1 MGTIMGIRRGGGS
14 GCTLTVTGVANDT
27 ATLTKGSKTYTKTF
41 DSSGKAVF
49 KGLSGGTWTAG
60 MSNGTESTSRNV
72 NIVADYAVTLSY
84 FSATIA
90 VTWPAGSTCKCTN
103 GSTELT
109 APDTSGSYTFTV
121 TNTGTWTVSCTNGT
135 ENASTTVSITAD
147 GQSAT
152 AKLAYDLVLYD
163 SGDQYTDIT
172 GGWTGV
178 GYTSSGAEGPGTL
191 GDAAMIFNGDGTHQP
206 TLGTLN
212 SIDFTGYTTLCVK
225 GTVEST
231 GSTVTKSNGMFLAKA
246 KTGFA
251 GNNRIAQTL
260 LPAPVGDFDGTT
272 DADCRISLT
281 GVTTSAYVVLRGN
294 VSTAYRWQVTKVWA
308 TKEVYD

>member
-14 GCTLTVTGVANDT
+14 GCTLTVTGVAGDT

-60 MSNGTESTSRNV
+60 MSNGTESTSRSV
-72 NIVADYAVTLSY
+72 NIVADYAVTLAY

-90 VTWPAGSTCKCTN
+90 VTWPAGSTCTCAN
-103 GSTELT
+103 GSTVLT

-212 SIDFTGYTTLCVK
+212 SIDFTGYNTLCVK

-246 KTGFA
+246 KTAFA

-294 VSTAYRWQVTKVWA
+294 VSTDYRWQVTKVWA

>member
-14 GCTLTVTGVANDT
+14 GCTLTVTGVAGDT

-60 MSNGTESTSRNV
+60 MSNGTESTSRSV
-72 NIVADYAVTLSY
+72 NIVADYAVTLAY

-90 VTWPAGSTCKCTN
+90 VTWPAGSTCTCAN
-103 GSTELT
+103 GSTVLT

-212 SIDFTGYTTLCVK
+212 SIDFTGYNTLCVK

-246 KTGFA
+246 KTAFA

-272 DADCRISLT
+272 NADCRISLT

-294 VSTAYRWQVTKVWA
+294 VSTSYRWQVTKVWA

>member
-14 GCTLTVTGVANDT
+14 GCKLAVTGVAGDT
-27 ATLTKGSKTYTKTF
+27 VTLTQGSKTYTKTL
-41 DSSGKAVF
+41 DSNGKATF
-49 KGLSGGTWTAG
+49 KGLSSGKWKAR
-60 MSNGTESTSRNV
+60 MSNGTESTSRDV
-72 NIVADYAVTLSY
+72 YIVADYTVKLRY

-90 VTWPAGSTCKCTN
+90 VTWPAGSICICEN
-103 GSTELT
+103 GSTALT
-109 APDTSGSYTFTV
+109 APGTGGSYTFTV
-121 TNTGTWTVSCTNGT
+121 TTDGTWTVSCTNGT
-135 ENASTTVSITAD
+135 ERASTTVSLSVD
-147 GQSAT
+147 GESAT
-152 AKLAYDLVLYD
+152 VKLAYDLVLYD

-178 GYTSSGAEGPGTL
+178 GYTSSGEESPGTL

-212 SIDFTGYTTLCVK
+212 SIDFKGYNTLCVK

-246 KTGFA
+246 KTTFA

-272 DADCRISLT
+272 NADCRISLT

-294 VSTAYRWQVTKVWA
+294 ASTAYRWQVTKVWA